1 MSQSLQPQPSMQS
14 SMGAH
19 KERTMQPEAIPTY
32 RPLVTACAEHGIS
45 RSVAFE
51 LARIGK
57 LETFTIGTRRYV
69 YLDSL
74 RTLPERLAA
83 EAAKVA

>member
-1 MSQSLQPQPSMQS
+1 MTGSNS
-14 SMGAH
+14 
-19 KERTMQPEAIPTY
+19 PTY

-45 RSVAFE
+45 RTVAFE
-51 LARIGK
+51 LARQGK
-57 LETFTIGTRRYV
+57 LDTFTIGARRYV

-83 EAAKVA
+83 EAGDEARS

>member
-1 MSQSLQPQPSMQS
+1 M
-14 SMGAH
+14 
-19 KERTMQPEAIPTY
+19 EANKKNPAKPGRAVFACDPTY
-32 RPLVTACAEHGIS
+32 GPLVPTAAAFGLG
-45 RSVAFE
+45 RSTAFKFASE
-51 LARIGK
+51 GK

-83 EAAKVA
+83 NDAAGGDA

>member
-1 MSQSLQPQPSMQS
+1 MNAKNESPAKP
-14 SMGAH
+14 GRADFACD
-19 KERTMQPEAIPTY
+19 PAY
-32 RPLVTACAEHGIS
+32 GPLVDACRKHGIS

-51 LARIGK
+51 LARLGK

-69 YLDSL
+69 VLESL

-83 EAAKVA
+83 NDGEGGEA

>member
-1 MSQSLQPQPSMQS
+1 MRPL
-14 SMGAH
+14 
-19 KERTMQPEAIPTY
+19 ETPTF

-51 LARIGK
+51 LARTGK
-57 LETFTIGTRRYV
+57 LETFTLGVRRYV

-83 EAAKVA
+83 EAAKAD

>member
-1 MSQSLQPQPSMQS
+1 M
-14 SMGAH
+14 
-19 KERTMQPEAIPTY
+19 RTEAIPTY

-51 LARIGK
+51 LAKSGL
-57 LETFTIGTRRYV
+57 LETFTIGARRYV
-69 YLDSL
+69 RLESL

-83 EAAKVA
+83 EAAKAA

>member
-1 MSQSLQPQPSMQS
+1 M
-14 SMGAH
+14 
-19 KERTMQPEAIPTY
+19 RTESVPTY

-51 LARIGK
+51 LARLGK

-83 EAAKVA
+83 NDDAAKGAA

>member
-1 MSQSLQPQPSMQS
+1 MQQ
-14 SMGAH
+14 
-19 KERTMQPEAIPTY
+19 ETPTY
-32 RPLVTACAEHGIS
+32 KPLVTACAEHGIS

-51 LARIGK
+51 LARNGLLHTFNIGQ
-57 LETFTIGTRRYV
+57 RRYV

-83 EAAKVA
+83 EAEKVA

>member
-1 MSQSLQPQPSMQS
+1 
-14 SMGAH
+14 
-19 KERTMQPEAIPTY
+19 MQPEAIPTY

-51 LARIGK
+51 LAKSG
-57 LETFTIGTRRYV
+57 LLATFTIGARRYV

-74 RTLPERLAA
+74 RTLPERLAV
-83 EAAKVA
+83 EAAKAA

>member
-1 MSQSLQPQPSMQS
+1 MDTS
-14 SMGAH
+14 
-19 KERTMQPEAIPTY
+19 KPTFK
-32 RPLVTACAEHGIS
+32 PLVTACQEHGIC

-51 LARIGK
+51 LSRTGM

-74 RTLPERLAA
+74 RSLPERLAKT
-83 EAAKVA
+83 EAKR

>member
-1 MSQSLQPQPSMQS
+1 MQYRRD
-14 SMGAH
+14 AH
-19 KERTMQPEAIPTY
+19 KERTMHVEQPTY
-32 RPLVTACAEHGIS
+32 RPLVPACAEHGIS

-51 LARIGK
+51 LARTGK

-74 RTLPERLAA
+74 RTLPERLAGGA
-83 EAAKVA
+83 E